1 MKHDPIDPG
10 STAAPADGN
19 VPRPE
24 EDAVSPFH
32 DRAQAGR
39 LLADRL
45 RASLRPPAVVAAIP
59 RGGVAVALPIV
70 ERLELP
76 LTVIYARKLTA
87 PVAPELAFGALDE
100 DGEVIIDAEA
110 VAMLDLEPADIQRAK
125 ARVAAEITRRMALYR
140 VPPLAHYLPGAHV
153 VLVDDGLATGLTM
166 WAALAYARRHGA
178 SQITLAVPCASTQAA
193 ERFRREVDHFVSLV
207 VDPAFSAVGAYYLDF
222 SPVPD
227 DAVRAMLEC
236 AKRCVPAAA
245 PSRSGL
251 RVSFKSSRGHRLAGE
266 LLLPDGAG
274 PHPAVTFA
282 HGWGS
287 SKASPRNR
295 AAAEA
300 LRTAGIAAFLFDFT
314 GHGESEGSQ
323 EESTLSQQADDLRA
337 ALDVLQAMDDIDARR
352 LGVAGASSG
361 GAAALRL
368 AAGDPRV
375 RALVLRSGNPAGAE
389 ESAHRIR
396 VPTLLVVG
404 DQDVATRA
412 ANEELL
418 PRLAGVRQLE
428 VVPRGDHLFTDP
440 GALARA
446 SEVAVGW
453 MRKHLT

>member
-1 MKHDPIDPG
+1 VRHDQIDPG
-10 STAAPADGN
+10 SMAGPVDAN
-19 VPRPE
+19 FPRPE
-24 EDAVSPFH
+24 QNAISPFR
-32 DRAQAGR
+32 DRAEAGR
-39 LLADRL
+39 RLADRL
-45 RASLRPPAVVAAIP
+45 RAGLARPAVVAAIP
-59 RGGVAVALPIV
+59 RGGVAVAVPIV
-70 ERLELP
+70 ERLGLP

-100 DGEVIIDAEA
+100 DGEAIIDAET
-110 VAMLDLEPADIQRAK
+110 VAMLDLEPADIDRAK
-125 ARVAAEITRRMALYR
+125 ARVAAEIKRRMALYR

-166 WAALAYARRHGA
+166 RAALAYARRHGA
-178 SQITLAVPCASTQAA
+178 SQITLAVPCASMQAA
-193 ERFRREVDHFVSLV
+193 ERFWREADHFVSLV
-207 VDPAFSAVGAYYLDF
+207 VDPKFMAVGAYYLDF
-222 SPVPD
+222 APVPD
-227 DAVRAMLEC
+227 DAVRMMLGQ
-236 AKRCVPAAA
+236 AQQLAPAAGS
-245 PSRSGL
+245 PRSAL
-251 RVSFKSSRGHRLAGE
+251 RVSFKSLRGHRLAGE
-266 LLLPDGAG
+266 LLLPDGRG
-274 PHPAVTFA
+274 PHPAVAFA

-295 AAAEA
+295 AVAEA
-300 LRTAGIAAFLFDFT
+300 LRTAGIATFLFDFT

-323 EESTLSQQADDLRA
+323 EESTLGQQADDLRA
-337 ALDVLQAMDDIDARR
+337 ALDVLQSMDDIDARR

-361 GAAALRL
+361 GAAALQF

-375 RALVLRSGNPAGAE
+375 RALVLRSANPAGADA
-389 ESAHRIR
+389 SAHRIR

-404 DQDVATRA
+404 DQDVTIRA

-446 SEVAVGW
+446 TEVTVGW

>member
-1 MKHDPIDPG
+1 
-10 STAAPADGN
+10 
-19 VPRPE
+19 
-24 EDAVSPFH
+24 
-32 DRAQAGR
+32 
-39 LLADRL
+39 
-45 RASLRPPAVVAAIP
+45 VVAAIP

-70 ERLELP
+70 ERSGLP
-76 LTVIYARKLTA
+76 LTIIYARKVTA
-87 PVAPELAFGALDE
+87 PVAPELAFGAIDE
-100 DGEVIIDAEA
+100 DGKVIVDAEA
-110 VAMLDLEPADIQRAK
+110 VAMLGLGPADIDRAK
-125 ARVAAEITRRMALYR
+125 AHVAAEIKRRMALYR

-166 WAALAYARRHGA
+166 RAALAYARRHGA
-178 SQITLAVPCASTQAA
+178 SEITLAVPCASTQAA
-193 ERFRREVDHFVSLV
+193 EAFRGKVDHFVSLV
-207 VDPAFSAVGAYYLDF
+207 VDPAFMAVGAYFLDF

-227 DAVRAMLEC
+227 DAVRAMLER
-236 AKRCVPAAA
+236 AKRCAPAAA
-245 PSRSGL
+245 SSRSGL

-295 AAAEA
+295 AVAES
-300 LRTAGIAAFLFDFT
+300 LRAAGIATFLFDFT

-323 EESTLSQQADDLRA
+323 EESTLGQQVEDLRA

-352 LGVAGASSG
+352 LGVAGTSSG
-361 GAAALRL
+361 GAAALRF
-368 AAGDPRV
+368 AAVDPRV
-375 RALVLRSGNPAGAE
+375 RALVLRSANPAGAE
-389 ESAHRIR
+389 ASAHRIR

-418 PRLAGVRQLE
+418 PRLAGPRQLE
-428 VVPRGDHLFTDP
+428 VVPRGDHLLTDP

-446 SEVAVGW
+446 TEVTVSW